1 MISGIV
7 TEIGG
12 LVSHG
17 AVIAREYGIP
27 CLVGVINACEVL
39 SSGDTVL
46 LDADNSQII
55 LMRTNDD

>member
-1 MISGIV
+1 MISGII

-27 CLVGVINACEVL
+27 CLVGVENACEVL
-39 SSGDTVL
+39 SSGETIL
-46 LDADNSQII
+46 LDADNSQIV
-55 LMRTNDD
+55 LMRTAQN